1 MLRIQRGKQLH
12 ISVYLIKKKRK
23 KKKPGSQAFLGYWH
37 LYLSTLQKWFQ
48 SPQAFRF
55 QYTQTTH
62 WVSAN
67 TQPQK
72 PLHLPM
78 TRGERGH
85 PIQPAGFTSKPW
97 HSGLAQTPTAT
108 WVSVPQTEQHA
119 ARSWDPAQKNHT
131 CVQETFRCAT
141 KRHGLVGKYW
151 WLVGLG
157 HLEGLF

>member
-12 ISVYLIKKKRK
+12 ISVYLIKKKKEK
-23 KKKPGSQAFLGYWH
+23 KNQGARRSWAIDICTYPPCRNGSRAPKLSDF
-37 LYLSTLQKWFQ
+37 STL
-48 SPQAFRF
+48 
-55 QYTQTTH
+55 TTH

-72 PLHLPM
+72 PLHLPV